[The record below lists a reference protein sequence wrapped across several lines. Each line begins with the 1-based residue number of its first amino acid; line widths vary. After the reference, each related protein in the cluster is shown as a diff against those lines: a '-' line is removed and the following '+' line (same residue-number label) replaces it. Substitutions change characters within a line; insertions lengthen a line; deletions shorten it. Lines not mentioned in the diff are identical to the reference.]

1 VVAETRDEAITKASA
16 ELGAFNSVY
25 IPEQK
30 YVRAL
35 LENLHEMSEDG
46 DVVIHWDA
54 IRQRSWSTQNAI
66 PVSGTYSPALSSVS
80 PDAGRPLLLQA
91 N

>member
-1 VVAETRDEAITKASA
+1 LPREEAITKASA
-16 ELGAFNSVY
+16 ELGAISSGY

-54 IRQRSWSTQNAI
+54 IRQRS
-66 PVSGTYSPALSSVS
+66 
-80 PDAGRPLLLQA
+80 
-91 N
+91 

>member
-1 VVAETRDEAITKASA
+1 MGELHDAVLHAATREEAITKAST
-16 ELGAFNSVY
+16 ELGAINSGY

-35 LENLHEMSEDG
+35 LENLHKMSEDG

-54 IRQRSWSTQNAI
+54 IRQRS
-66 PVSGTYSPALSSVS
+66 
-80 PDAGRPLLLQA
+80 
-91 N
+91 

>member
-1 VVAETRDEAITKASA
+1 MTPPHIWENVLVHSATLITPDRRQSALFTGRTRPDFRTVSAVSLLTRGRAAI
-16 ELGAFNSVY
+16 NSGY

-35 LENLHEMSEDG
+35 LENLHETSEDG

-54 IRQRSWSTQNAI
+54 IRQRS
-66 PVSGTYSPALSSVS
+66 
-80 PDAGRPLLLQA
+80 
-91 N
+91 

>member
-1 VVAETRDEAITKASA
+1 LPREEAITKASA
-16 ELGAFNSVY
+16 ELGAINSGY

-30 YVRAL
+30 YVRAS

-54 IRQRSWSTQNAI
+54 IRQRS
-66 PVSGTYSPALSSVS
+66 
-80 PDAGRPLLLQA
+80 
-91 N
+91 

>member
-1 VVAETRDEAITKASA
+1 VTDDDTLLLQVWTSTALSEYGSAYGLIAVVAETREEAITKASA
-16 ELGAFNSVY
+16 ELGAINSVY

-54 IRQRSWSTQNAI
+54 IRQRS
-66 PVSGTYSPALSSVS
+66 
-80 PDAGRPLLLQA
+80 
-91 N
+91 

>member
-1 VVAETRDEAITKASA
+1 MVAETRDEAINKARA

-46 DVVIHWDA
+46 DIVIHWDA
-54 IRQRSWSTQNAI
+54 IRQRS
-66 PVSGTYSPALSSVS
+66 
-80 PDAGRPLLLQA
+80 
-91 N
+91 